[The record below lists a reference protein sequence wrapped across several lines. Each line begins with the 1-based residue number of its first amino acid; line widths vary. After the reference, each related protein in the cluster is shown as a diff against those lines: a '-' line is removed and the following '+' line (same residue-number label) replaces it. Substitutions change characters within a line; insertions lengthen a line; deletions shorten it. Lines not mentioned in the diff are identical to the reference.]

1 MSADA
6 YRGALE
12 AVERVINREGEADEV
27 LRQTVGILHDRFEPY
42 SWVGIYLV
50 EGDDLVLGP
59 WKGPQATEHVRI
71 PIGQGICGSAAA
83 SGKTEI
89 VDDVN
94 ADERYLACFPSTRS
108 EIVVPIVYE
117 GRVVG
122 EIDIDSDRPA
132 AFGDADRE
140 FLERVAQLVSQHCL
154 VAWDTGGVAWPDVS

>member
-1 MSADA
+1 VSD
-6 YRGALE
+6 YSGALE
-12 AVERVINREGEADEV
+12 SVDRILNRESEPDEV
-27 LRQTVGILHDRFEPY
+27 LRRTVEVLHDRFEHY

-50 EGDDLVLGP
+50 EDDELVLGP

-83 SGKTEI
+83 SGVTEI

-94 ADERYLACFPSTRS
+94 ADDRYLACFPSTRS

-122 EIDIDSDRPA
+122 EIDIDSDRPG
-132 AFGDADRE
+132 AFGVDDRK
-140 FLERVAQLVSQHCL
+140 FLERVALLISAHSLVG
-154 VAWDTGGVAWPDVS
+154 WDTGGVAWPDL

>member
-1 MSADA
+1 VSD
-6 YRGALE
+6 YSGALE
-12 AVERVINREGEADEV
+12 SVDRILNRESEADEV
-27 LRQTVGILHDRFEPY
+27 LRRTVEVLHDRFDHY

-50 EGDDLVLGP
+50 EDGDLVLGP

-83 SGKTEI
+83 SGVTEI

-94 ADERYLACFPSTRS
+94 TDDRYLACFPSTRS

-122 EIDIDSDRPA
+122 EIDIDSVVPT
-132 AFGDADRE
+132 AFGAEDKA
-140 FLERVAQLVSQHCL
+140 FLERVALLISPHCL
-154 VAWDTGGVAWPDVS
+154 VGWDTGGQEWSP